1 AFRQFPRL
9 QGGFVWDW
17 VDQSLLR
24 TGEGGERYMAYG
36 GDFGDTPNDRQFCM
50 NGLVFADRTPHPSLF
65 EAQRAQQFFQFSLVS
80 TAPLTLHIQSEYL
93 FRHSDNEQL
102 VWRIERDGDV
112 MAQGEVALKI
122 APNGTQTLEL
132 GQIPQA
138 KGDLWLNVAVHQP
151 QATAW
156 SEAGHRSA
164 WDQWQL
170 PQALSLPVPENITAD
185 APVLD
190 IQGDKIFVAHG
201 KQRWQFSQQT
211 GLLEQ
216 WFDGKT
222 PRLLSALRDQ
232 FVRAPVDNDIG
243 VSEVTRI
250 DPNAWVERWKAAG
263 MYQLESRTLSVMADQ
278 LQDRVVIVAR
288 HAFLAGD
295 ETRVLSR
302 KVYRI
307 DNQGELHI
315 DVDVRV
321 ASNVPSP
328 GRIGMTCQLADTAE
342 NASWLG
348 LGPHENYPDRRLAAQ
363 HGRWTLPL
371 AALYTPY
378 VFPTENGLRGDT
390 RELDYAG
397 WQLRGNFHFGLSR
410 YSLQQLMDTSHRHL
424 LREEPGTWLNIDGF
438 HMGVG
443 GDDSWSPSVSPDF
456 LLTAGHYHY
465 ALTWKRV

>member
-1 AFRQFPRL
+1 
-9 QGGFVWDW
+9 
-17 VDQSLLR
+17 
-24 TGEGGERYMAYG
+24 M
-36 GDFGDTPNDRQFCM
+36 
-50 NGLVFADRTPHPSLF
+50 
-65 EAQRAQQFFQFSLVS
+65 
-80 TAPLTLHIQSEYL
+80 
-93 FRHSDNEQL
+93 
-102 VWRIERDGDV
+102 
-112 MAQGEVALKI
+112 
-122 APNGTQTLEL
+122 
-132 GQIPQA
+132 
-138 KGDLWLNVAVHQP
+138 WLNVAVHQP

-156 SEAGHRSA
+156 SEAGHRTA

-170 PQALSLPVPENITAD
+170 PLALSLPVPEKISAA

-190 IQGDKIFVAHG
+190 QQGDVISVVHG
-201 KQRWQFSQQT
+201 AQCWQFSQQS

-216 WFDGKT
+216 WFDGET

-263 MYQLESRTLSVMADQ
+263 MYQLESRLLNISADQ
-278 LQDRVVIVAR
+278 LQDGVAITTT
-288 HAFLAGD
+288 HAFLAGE
-295 ETRVLSR
+295 ETRLLSR
-302 KVYRI
+302 KTYRI

-315 DVDVRV
+315 SVDVRV

-328 GRIGMTCQLADTAE
+328 GRIGLTCQLADTAE
-342 NASWLG
+342 KASWLG

-371 AALYTPY
+371 GDLYTPY
-378 VFPTENGLRGDT
+378 VFPTESGLRQNT

-424 LREEPGTWLNIDGF
+424 LREEQGTWLNIDGF

-456 LLTAGHYHY
+456 LLTAGQYHY
-465 ALTWKRV
+465 AFTWKRI